1 MLKLVLSVFLLVL
14 IPSILSESDA
24 YLGGDLIDFNTNLF
38 TNQEFNG
45 NSKIIGFTDP
55 LENNSNLKR
64 YLIFGSGSGNELL
77 TYANKIG
84 HTASSS
90 NGFFSIVVM
99 EESKAPFFVARGYS
113 VMEDFELD
121 FHSNYVLTDKQ
132 TNVSQMENIAQSKKI
147 HEIHNAT
154 GKNIQI
160 AIIDTGVDFS
170 NPDVRHSLARDENN
184 FPIMLD
190 ADGQG
195 IILTNATFA
204 ANIDKYDIIKNHTS
218 KSFSSFEDMTSKV
231 YAKPRNEGVFLDVAQ
246 SGDGTHLL
254 VYNSFFPYM
263 GNSPLLNGTLSDDM
277 KIGQNKRDYIE
288 SKSGVYR
295 LGVILQSFA
304 GKVQVVPVLV
314 IDSEISGK
322 YDTIIPDLSTSW
334 EDFINT
340 EDEITQD
347 YDFDFTDEKPIKLGS
362 GDEFLIY
369 DFDDDGEYD
378 YSVGTVGAHVLDIY
392 GVINNESKIDEHLG
406 AINGTLLPP
415 IDNDGEFF
423 GIMSDPQRH
432 GTASAATI
440 SSKGIHQYDI
450 YNNTKKFTIRGVA
463 PDAEIIPVKAL
474 WFGDVAYAW
483 LWSAGFENNDDKWKF
498 TGTPRADIISNSW
511 GVSNFPNTKHASGL
525 DMLSLIMNSLVIPGT
540 LADDYPGVLMVSS
553 AGNSGHGY
561 GTLGLPN
568 VSPFGLSVGA
578 TTNNVIVG
586 YGPFKDQPRFGNTTQ
601 HSDDVIDFSSR
612 GPSLIGDPKPDL
624 MAIGAY
630 GFTPSIVTKM
640 KEDSK
645 QEAFTLF
652 GGTSMSAPIV
662 SGSAALVMQTLNDK
676 SENYEPIRVKNILM
690 STADDLYNDV
700 MTQGAGIANPND
712 AVKFAKG
719 EDDIFIVYNDA
730 SASNIKEILEKPL
743 QSINSTKIGF
753 DKIEMPVENIKQT
766 SWFGGRL
773 SPGEGTSTTFTIEN
787 PTNSTLN
794 ITIQPQNLE
803 LIETKVFEGNSE
815 VHVQDPILNK
825 SKVYRPG
832 YIKLNQL
839 FSDNENSTSK
849 ILNDS
854 NLLVLNSYFHFDSFM
869 NKTDTIYADDMKI
882 ASLYLY
888 DWDDK
893 DNNTEISSDE
903 LSMVNRGGSW
913 GTVQELRVTEPSKKF
928 NDVPVVGVYSVPTK
942 YSYWSGDSKINSTS
956 MNYTLS
962 GNIFAK
968 NAWEDVK
975 VNVVDIVSV
984 SPHST
989 LEVTAEIKT
998 KDSQAPGIYHGFVT
1012 FKGEKHTVNVPVSYA
1027 VSISVEKDKPV
1038 VILGSNSES
1047 TLYGSGYVKGAFDMS
1062 NRYMAGDW
1070 RQYYFDIDDPTI
1082 NSGAIELSWENDDTN
1097 FSVFMID
1104 PEGKIIQTNVDSGVF
1119 GHFMGWPT
1127 VDWLGSTSFSQGG
1140 GFFPVKNK
1148 DDTSTVM
1155 FAPINQTG
1163 IYSLLVH
1170 STLFDGSQLTEPVS
1184 LAAKFTTILPDD
1196 SPPEISLVISEYVN
1210 TSKKI
1215 IPEIIEPNLE
1225 YVKYFVDGNEI
1236 EYSSEGLDL
1245 SEIQSGNHEL
1255 RIYAKD
1261 ILGLEQTK
1269 TYSFIAD
1276 NQPPKLQ
1283 IKSPQNN
1290 TIVSNTL
1297 PINIKVDDA
1306 NLPDE
1311 KTIVLLL
1318 PNGERIKDKS
1328 VFNFDTSKF
1337 IDGQYK
1343 IEIFAKDKALNESYQ
1358 EIFFNVDHSIK
1369 DKPIILQEESSV
1381 QDSFLLILIPISIA
1395 IIISI
1400 FFVIRKKTHISK
1412 IEDKN
1417 TLK

>member
-1 MLKLVLSVFLLVL
+1 M
-14 IPSILSESDA
+14 
-24 YLGGDLIDFNTNLF
+24 
-38 TNQEFNG
+38 
-45 NSKIIGFTDP
+45 
-55 LENNSNLKR
+55 
-64 YLIFGSGSGNELL
+64 
-77 TYANKIG
+77 
-84 HTASSS
+84 
-90 NGFFSIVVM
+90 
-99 EESKAPFFVARGYS
+99 
-113 VMEDFELD
+113 
-121 FHSNYVLTDKQ
+121 
-132 TNVSQMENIAQSKKI
+132 
-147 HEIHNAT
+147 
-154 GKNIQI
+154 
-160 AIIDTGVDFS
+160 
-170 NPDVRHSLARDENN
+170 
-184 FPIMLD
+184 
-190 ADGQG
+190 
-195 IILTNATFA
+195 
-204 ANIDKYDIIKNHTS
+204 
-218 KSFSSFEDMTSKV
+218 
-231 YAKPRNEGVFLDVAQ
+231 
-246 SGDGTHLL
+246 
-254 VYNSFFPYM
+254 
-263 GNSPLLNGTLSDDM
+263 
-277 KIGQNKRDYIE
+277 
-288 SKSGVYR
+288 
-295 LGVILQSFA
+295 
-304 GKVQVVPVLV
+304 
-314 IDSEISGK
+314 
-322 YDTIIPDLSTSW
+322 
-334 EDFINT
+334 
-340 EDEITQD
+340 
-347 YDFDFTDEKPIKLGS
+347 
-362 GDEFLIY
+362 
-369 DFDDDGEYD
+369 
-378 YSVGTVGAHVLDIY
+378 LDIY
-392 GVINNESKIDEHLG
+392 GVINNESKMDEHLG

-432 GTASAATI
+432 GTASASTI

-525 DMLSLIMNSLVIPGT
+525 DMLSLVMNSLAIPGT

-773 SPGEGTSTTFTIEN
+773 LPGESTSTTFTIEN
-787 PTNSTLN
+787 PTNNTLN

-849 ILNDS
+849 ILNDT
-854 NLLVLNSYFHFDSFM
+854 NLLVLNSYFDFDSFM

-913 GTVQELRVTEPSKKF
+913 GTVQELRITEPSKKF

-968 NAWEDVK
+968 NAWDDVK
-975 VNVVDIVSV
+975 VNAVDIVSV

-1163 IYSLLVH
+1163 TYSLLVH

-1196 SPPEISLVISEYVN
+1196 SPPEISLIISDYVN

-1269 TYSFIAD
+1269 TYSFIVD

-1358 EIFFNVDHSIK
+1358 EIFFNVDHSIE

-1381 QDSFLLILIPISIA
+1381 QDSFLFILIPISIA
-1395 IIISI
+1395 IIIGI

>member
-1 MLKLVLSVFLLVL
+1 
-14 IPSILSESDA
+14 
-24 YLGGDLIDFNTNLF
+24 
-38 TNQEFNG
+38 
-45 NSKIIGFTDP
+45 
-55 LENNSNLKR
+55 
-64 YLIFGSGSGNELL
+64 
-77 TYANKIG
+77 
-84 HTASSS
+84 
-90 NGFFSIVVM
+90 
-99 EESKAPFFVARGYS
+99 
-113 VMEDFELD
+113 
-121 FHSNYVLTDKQ
+121 
-132 TNVSQMENIAQSKKI
+132 
-147 HEIHNAT
+147 
-154 GKNIQI
+154 
-160 AIIDTGVDFS
+160 
-170 NPDVRHSLARDENN
+170 
-184 FPIMLD
+184 
-190 ADGQG
+190 
-195 IILTNATFA
+195 
-204 ANIDKYDIIKNHTS
+204 
-218 KSFSSFEDMTSKV
+218 
-231 YAKPRNEGVFLDVAQ
+231 
-246 SGDGTHLL
+246 
-254 VYNSFFPYM
+254 M

-295 LGVILQSFA
+295 LGVVLQSFA

-314 IDSEISGK
+314 VDSEISGK

-340 EDEITQD
+340 DDEITQD

-392 GVINNESKIDEHLG
+392 GVINNESKMDEHLG

-440 SSKGIHQYDI
+440 SSKGLHQYDI

-463 PDAEIIPVKAL
+463 PDAQIIPVKAL

-483 LWSAGFENNDDKWKF
+483 LWSAGFENNNDKWEF

-511 GVSNFPNTKHASGL
+511 GVSNFPNTEHASGL
-525 DMLSLIMNSLVIPGT
+525 DMLSLIMNSLAIPGT

-578 TTNNVIVG
+578 TTNNIIVG

-700 MTQGAGIANPND
+700 MTQGAGITNPDD
-712 AVKFAKG
+712 AVKFVKG
-719 EDDIFIVYNDA
+719 KDDIFIVYNDA

-753 DKIEMPVENIKQT
+753 DKIEMPVENIKQA

-773 SPGEGTSTTFTIEN
+773 SPGESTSTTFTIEN
-787 PTNSTLN
+787 PTNNTLN

-832 YIKLNQL
+832 YIKLNHL
-839 FSDNENSTSK
+839 FSENENTTSR
-849 ILNDS
+849 ILTDS
-854 NLLVLNSYFHFDSFM
+854 NLLVLNSHFDFDSFM

-913 GTVQELRVTEPSKKF
+913 GTVQELRVSEPSKKF

-968 NAWEDVK
+968 NVWEDVK
-975 VNVVDIVSV
+975 VNAVDIVSV

-989 LEVTAEIKT
+989 LEITAEIKT
-998 KDSQAPGIYHGFVT
+998 KDNQTPGIYHGFVT

-1038 VILGSNSES
+1038 VILGSSGES

-1097 FSVFMID
+1097 FSAFMID

-1163 IYSLLVH
+1163 TYSLLVH

-1196 SPPEISLVISEYVN
+1196 SPPEISLVMSEYVN
-1210 TSKKI
+1210 TSEKI

-1225 YVKYFVDGNEI
+1225 YVKYFIDGNEI
-1236 EYSSEGLDL
+1236 EYSPEGLDL

-1269 TYSFIAD
+1269 TYSFIVD
-1276 NQPPKLQ
+1276 NQSPKLQ
-1283 IKSPQNN
+1283 IRSPQNN
-1290 TIVSNTL
+1290 TVVSNTL

-1311 KTIVLLL
+1311 KAIVLLL

-1358 EIFFNVDHSIK
+1358 EIFFDVDHSIK
-1369 DKPIILQEESSV
+1369 DKSITLQEESSI
-1381 QDSFLLILIPISIA
+1381 QDSFLLILIPIAIA
-1395 IIISI
+1395 IIIGI
-1400 FFVIRKKTHISK
+1400 FFAIRKKTHISK
-1412 IEDKN
+1412 IEDK
-1417 TLK
+1417 TH

>member
-1 MLKLVLSVFLLVL
+1 
-14 IPSILSESDA
+14 
-24 YLGGDLIDFNTNLF
+24 
-38 TNQEFNG
+38 
-45 NSKIIGFTDP
+45 
-55 LENNSNLKR
+55 
-64 YLIFGSGSGNELL
+64 
-77 TYANKIG
+77 
-84 HTASSS
+84 
-90 NGFFSIVVM
+90 
-99 EESKAPFFVARGYS
+99 
-113 VMEDFELD
+113 
-121 FHSNYVLTDKQ
+121 
-132 TNVSQMENIAQSKKI
+132 MENIAQSKKI
-147 HEIHNAT
+147 HETHNAT

-218 KSFSSFEDMTSKV
+218 KSFSSFENMTSKV
-231 YAKPRNEGVFLDVAQ
+231 YTKPRNEGVFLDVAQ
-246 SGDGTHLL
+246 NGDGTQLL

-263 GNSPLLNGTLSDDM
+263 GKSPLLNGTLSDDM

-288 SKSGVYR
+288 SKSGVYH

-322 YDTIIPDLSTSW
+322 YDTIIRDLSTSW

-340 EDEITQD
+340 DDEITEN

-392 GVINNESKIDEHLG
+392 GVINNEAKIDEHLG

-432 GTASAATI
+432 GTASASTI

-525 DMLSLIMNSLVIPGT
+525 DMLSLVMNSLAIPGT

-773 SPGEGTSTTFTIEN
+773 SPGEVTSTTFTIEN
-787 PTNSTLN
+787 PTNNTLN

-849 ILNDS
+849 ILNDT
-854 NLLVLNSYFHFDSFM
+854 NLLVLNSYFDFDSFM

-913 GTVQELRVTEPSKKF
+913 GTVQELRITEPSKKF

-968 NAWEDVK
+968 NAWDDVK
-975 VNVVDIVSV
+975 VNAVDIVSV

-1082 NSGAIELSWENDDTN
+1082 NSGAIELSWKNDDTN
-1097 FSVFMID
+1097 FSAFMID

-1163 IYSLLVH
+1163 TYSLLVH

-1196 SPPEISLVISEYVN
+1196 SPPEISLIISDYVN

-1269 TYSFIAD
+1269 TYSFIVD

-1358 EIFFNVDHSIK
+1358 EIFFNVDHSIE

-1381 QDSFLLILIPISIA
+1381 QDSFLFILIPIAIA
-1395 IIISI
+1395 IIIGI

>member
-1 MLKLVLSVFLLVL
+1 
-14 IPSILSESDA
+14 
-24 YLGGDLIDFNTNLF
+24 
-38 TNQEFNG
+38 
-45 NSKIIGFTDP
+45 
-55 LENNSNLKR
+55 
-64 YLIFGSGSGNELL
+64 
-77 TYANKIG
+77 
-84 HTASSS
+84 
-90 NGFFSIVVM
+90 
-99 EESKAPFFVARGYS
+99 
-113 VMEDFELD
+113 
-121 FHSNYVLTDKQ
+121 
-132 TNVSQMENIAQSKKI
+132 
-147 HEIHNAT
+147 
-154 GKNIQI
+154 
-160 AIIDTGVDFS
+160 
-170 NPDVRHSLARDENN
+170 
-184 FPIMLD
+184 
-190 ADGQG
+190 
-195 IILTNATFA
+195 
-204 ANIDKYDIIKNHTS
+204 
-218 KSFSSFEDMTSKV
+218 
-231 YAKPRNEGVFLDVAQ
+231 
-246 SGDGTHLL
+246 
-254 VYNSFFPYM
+254 
-263 GNSPLLNGTLSDDM
+263 
-277 KIGQNKRDYIE
+277 
-288 SKSGVYR
+288 
-295 LGVILQSFA
+295 
-304 GKVQVVPVLV
+304 
-314 IDSEISGK
+314 
-322 YDTIIPDLSTSW
+322 
-334 EDFINT
+334 
-340 EDEITQD
+340 
-347 YDFDFTDEKPIKLGS
+347 
-362 GDEFLIY
+362 
-369 DFDDDGEYD
+369 
-378 YSVGTVGAHVLDIY
+378 
-392 GVINNESKIDEHLG
+392 
-406 AINGTLLPP
+406 
-415 IDNDGEFF
+415 
-423 GIMSDPQRH
+423 
-432 GTASAATI
+432 
-440 SSKGIHQYDI
+440 
-450 YNNTKKFTIRGVA
+450 
-463 PDAEIIPVKAL
+463 
-474 WFGDVAYAW
+474 
-483 LWSAGFENNDDKWKF
+483 
-498 TGTPRADIISNSW
+498 
-511 GVSNFPNTKHASGL
+511 
-525 DMLSLIMNSLVIPGT
+525 MNSLAIPGT

-630 GFTPSIVTKM
+630 GFTPSSITKT

-645 QEAFTLF
+645 QEPFTLF

-676 SENYEPIRVKNILM
+676 SEIYEPIRVKNILM

-700 MTQGAGIANPND
+700 MTQGAGITNPND

-773 SPGEGTSTTFTIEN
+773 SPGEATSTTFTIEN
-787 PTNSTLN
+787 PTNNTLN

-849 ILNDS
+849 ILNDT
-854 NLLVLNSYFHFDSFM
+854 NLLVLNSYFDFDSFM

-913 GTVQELRVTEPSKKF
+913 GTVQELRITEPSKKF

-975 VNVVDIVSV
+975 VNAVDIVSV

-1163 IYSLLVH
+1163 TYSLLVH
-1170 STLFDGSQLTEPVS
+1170 STLFDGSQLTEPIS

-1196 SPPEISLVISEYVN
+1196 SPPEISLIISDYVN

-1236 EYSSEGLDL
+1236 EYSPEGLDL

-1269 TYSFIAD
+1269 TYSFIVD

-1358 EIFFNVDHSIK
+1358 QIFFNVDHSIK

-1381 QDSFLLILIPISIA
+1381 QDSFLFILIPIAIA
-1395 IIISI
+1395 IIIGI